1 MSLLRKKPMMKKRT
15 ITYFEIDRVTL
26 TESISQTVVLLF
38 IFVFFI
44 SSIFIFFFISSI
56 FIFFFISSIF
66 PLQMRKK
73 KIGFE
78 EEDEEEEDRIRR
90 RR

>member
-56 FIFFFISSIF
+56 F

-78 EEDEEEEDRIRR
+78 EEDEDIL
-90 RR
+90 